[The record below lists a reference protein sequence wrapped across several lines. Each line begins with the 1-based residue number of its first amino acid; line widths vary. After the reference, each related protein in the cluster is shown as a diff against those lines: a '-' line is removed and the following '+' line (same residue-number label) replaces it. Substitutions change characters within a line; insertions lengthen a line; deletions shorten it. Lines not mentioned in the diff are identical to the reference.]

1 MRVEFSVHSTSVW
14 FSVPPTPGRLNIL
27 CLPQAGGDT
36 SLYNRWQRLLPP
48 TVALIPVLLPG
59 RGLRL
64 ADPPFRA
71 MADLITALA
80 DAITPYTALPYALF
94 GSSMG
99 GWIAHA
105 LAQELLQRR
114 LSAPVAL
121 FACTSSTPFAKRR
134 LPNVDTDDRETLI
147 AEILAFN
154 PDFDR
159 VLVYPELVDLL
170 LPVIKADF
178 TLCNGYRPQQAPRL
192 TCPIIGFAGSRDQI
206 IPLETM
212 HGWAE
217 LTEGGFSLTELDGDH
232 FLIETAPRPILTA
245 LATCAEQVLT
255 G

>member
-1 MRVEFSVHSTSVW
+1 VESAVHSTSVW

-36 SLYNRWQRLLPP
+36 SLYNRWQRLLAP
-48 TVALIPVLLPG
+48 TVALVPVLLPG

-64 ADPPFRA
+64 ADPPFVA
-71 MADLITALA
+71 MADLVAALA
-80 DAITPYTALPYALF
+80 DAIPPYTGHPYALF

-105 LAQELLQRR
+105 LAQELLQRG
-114 LSAPVAL
+114 LPAPVAL

-134 LPNVDTDDRETLI
+134 LPKVDTDDRATLI

-159 VLVYPELVDLL
+159 VLAYPELVDLL

-178 TLCNGYRPQQAPRL
+178 TLCTGYRPRHAPRL
-192 TCPIIGFAGSRDQI
+192 TCPIIGFAGNRDQI
-206 IPLETM
+206 IPTETM
-212 HGWAE
+212 HGWAD
-217 LTEGGFSLTELDGDH
+217 LTEGGFSLSEIDGDH
-232 FLIETAPRPILTA
+232 FLIETAPRPILAA
-245 LATCAEQVLT
+245 LEACAEQVLVR
-255 G
+255 